1 MKRWPIIRHVRAIWL
16 AWQVERH
23 YRAWAKLG
31 MLPSYRDRDAWAK
44 LGMLPSCRD
53 RDDEMLRRIWRGEA

>member
-16 AWQVERH
+16 AWQVEKH
-23 YRAWAKLG
+23 YRMWAKLG
-31 MLPSYRDRDAWAK
+31 MLPSY
-44 LGMLPSCRD
+44 RD

>member
-16 AWQVERH
+16 AWQVDEKH

-31 MLPSYRDRDAWAK
+31 MLPSYRY
-44 LGMLPSCRD
+44 